1 MKNVEKLDKLLEDIQ
16 DCSGLL
22 SELIQ
27 GANDYDLERLLKKI
41 DAQLIDARHNLV
53 LAQKMAKEKRGE

>member
-22 SELIQ
+22 GELIQ

-53 LAQKMAKEKRGE
+53 LAQKMAKEKRGD